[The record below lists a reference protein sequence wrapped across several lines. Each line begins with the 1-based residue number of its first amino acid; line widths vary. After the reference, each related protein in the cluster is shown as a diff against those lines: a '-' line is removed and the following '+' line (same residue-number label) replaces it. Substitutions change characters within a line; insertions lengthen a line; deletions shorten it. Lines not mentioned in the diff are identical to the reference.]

1 MRSTLK
7 IQLTKP
13 VPILHR
19 DLEVNGRKLFKAM
32 GKAIADTAFGNWNNV
47 ALDAMDFG
55 AALGLAKTEGDLA
68 WQLVYR
74 ALGRGMIQLVTE
86 NKELI
91 GCDFESLERVDLCDH
106 LDFSLG
112 DTELF
117 IDAEFFSQPK
127 QSLILKVI
135 RLPFEKWL
143 QSLVPDAVSVKNM
156 SVRLPTY
163 FVNALH
169 EEWVKHRTDYAALLP
184 PNTPFNAAVERE
196 QGWARYG
203 ACLQKHIE
211 EPIFLETFGLK
222 QVYVRSCAYY
232 VQEPKPQRDAEFER
246 SKLRSKKSETRVVVE
261 LWNILTN
268 WLESGDRTDAIRVI
282 SGGPGCGKS
291 SFTKMFAAHVAETM
305 DFPVLYIP
313 LHHFNPRKDLIEAV
327 GEFVQFA
334 QFLPH
339 NPLASKVQEGE
350 QRVFILF
357 DGLDELAMQGNV
369 GAEVAQSFV
378 GEVQRTVNQFNLQQT
393 RLQVLL
399 SGRELVVQASSDLFR
414 KSGQILHFLPYFV
427 PEDERNTRS
436 GTEHTYL
443 DEHNLL
449 ATDRRQEWWQ
459 LYGTASGLG
468 YTHMP
473 QELDQ
478 GNLTEITAQP
488 LLNYLVALSYQQDK
502 LDITPESNLNEI
514 YQYLLN
520 AVYKRGWAGKDARH
534 PAIANITQPNF
545 ERILEEVALASWHGD
560 GRTTTVKE
568 IEAHC
573 QNSGLK
579 ELLEGFQEGAKSGV
593 IRLLTAFYFR
603 QSGQRDGGDRT
614 FEFTHKSF
622 GEYLTARR
630 LVRGLQRINQELEN
644 RKANFDCGWDE
655 KQALVEW
662 AELSGPSRIDAD
674 LFKFLLDEVQFR
686 HRKNPELVA
695 QWQQNLCRL
704 IKVMSRHG
712 MPMEKLPFATFHE
725 ANHQARNAEEALL
738 VTLNACA
745 RCTRVV
751 SQFKWDKSDHFG
763 NWLARL
769 QYQSP
774 GNEKSP
780 ILNHLSF
787 LDLSGCDL
795 RYRDLCWANLDGA
808 NLFGV
813 NLEGATLEGADLFGA
828 DLFGADLFGVNLFEA
843 TLEGANLC
851 GATLE
856 GANLCGATLER
867 ANLDGTNLD
876 GATLCGVDLSDIS
889 WNEETSWDNVVGLD
903 GDNWD
908 NFVGLGTAKNV
919 PNRLKK
925 QLGIA

>member
-1 MRSTLK
+1 
-7 IQLTKP
+7 
-13 VPILHR
+13 
-19 DLEVNGRKLFKAM
+19 
-32 GKAIADTAFGNWNNV
+32 
-47 ALDAMDFG
+47 
-55 AALGLAKTEGDLA
+55 
-68 WQLVYR
+68 
-74 ALGRGMIQLVTE
+74 
-86 NKELI
+86 
-91 GCDFESLERVDLCDH
+91 
-106 LDFSLG
+106 
-112 DTELF
+112 
-117 IDAEFFSQPK
+117 
-127 QSLILKVI
+127 
-135 RLPFEKWL
+135 
-143 QSLVPDAVSVKNM
+143 
-156 SVRLPTY
+156 
-163 FVNALH
+163 
-169 EEWVKHRTDYAALLP
+169 
-184 PNTPFNAAVERE
+184 
-196 QGWARYG
+196 
-203 ACLQKHIE
+203 
-211 EPIFLETFGLK
+211 
-222 QVYVRSCAYY
+222 
-232 VQEPKPQRDAEFER
+232 
-246 SKLRSKKSETRVVVE
+246 VVVE
-261 LWNILTN
+261 LWDTLTN
-268 WLESGDRTDAIRVI
+268 WLESGDRTDAIRVV

-291 SFTKMFAAHVAETM
+291 SFTKMFAAYVSETM

-313 LHHFNPRKDLIEAV
+313 LHRFNPNKDLVEAV
-327 GEFVQFA
+327 RDFVQFA

-339 NPLASKVQEGE
+339 NPLAPNVQEGE
-350 QRVFILF
+350 QRLFILF
-357 DGLDELAMQGNV
+357 DGLDELAMQGKV

-399 SGRELVVQASSDLFR
+399 SGRELVVQSSSDLFR
-414 KSGQILHFLPYFV
+414 KSGQILHFLPYFA

-449 ATDRRQEWWQ
+449 TTDRRQEWWQ

-514 YQYLLN
+514 YQNLLT
-520 AVYKRGWAGKDARH
+520 AVYERGWAGKDARH
-534 PAIANITQPNF
+534 PAIANITQSSF

-560 GRTTTVKE
+560 GRTTTVKD
-568 IEAHC
+568 IEVRC
-573 QNSGLK
+573 ENSGLK
-579 ELLEGFQEGAKSGV
+579 QLLEVFQEGAKSGV

-630 LVRGLQRINQELEN
+630 LVRGLERINQELEN
-644 RKANFDCGWDE
+644 RKANCDCGWNE

-662 AELSGPSRIDAD
+662 AELAGPSRIDAD

-704 IKVMSRHG
+704 IEVMLRHG

-725 ANHQARNAEEALL
+725 ANRQARNAEEVLL

-780 ILNHLSF
+780 VLNHLSF

-795 RYRDLCWANLDGA
+795 RCRDLCGANLNGVNLNEANLEDANLNSAALEGASLYRARLGWANLLSANLSGSILDEAHLYMTVLDGAILYKARLHGANLEQAYLREANLEGADLKEANLEGADLDGANLDGA
-808 NLFGV
+808 NLK
-813 NLEGATLEGADLFGA
+813 
-828 DLFGADLFGVNLFEA
+828 
-843 TLEGANLC
+843 GANL
-851 GATLE
+851 
-856 GANLCGATLER
+856 NW
-867 ANLDGTNLD
+867 TNLE
-876 GATLCGVDLSDIS
+876 AIS
-889 WNEETSWDNVVGLD
+889 WNEDTFWDSD
-903 GDNWD
+903 I
-908 NFVGLGTAKNV
+908 GLGTAQNV
-919 PNRLKK
+919 PDRLKR
-925 QLGIA
+925 QLSIT